1 MASSK
6 AAVSEFAAV
15 ARELR
20 EVVRATVP
28 QLAKLSEKAA
38 EQPWQP
44 GKWTRKQLVS
54 HLVDSASNNHQRF
67 TRAALAG
74 SLNFPGYDQNGLA
87 QLQQPN
93 ALRWATLLALWENY
107 NEFLA
112 HVIERLPPQSAE
124 TPCDIGGDVSG
135 TLSFLT
141 RDYLEH
147 LKHHVNQLTGG
158 ALATAYKP
166 EL

>member
-1 MASSK
+1 MAHH
-6 AAVSEFAAV
+6 EFTAV

-28 QLAKLSEKAA
+28 QLARLSDKDA

-54 HLVDSASNNHQRF
+54 HLIDSASNNHQRF
-67 TRAALAG
+67 TRAALAVP
-74 SLNFPGYDQNGLA
+74 LTFPGYDQNGLTA
-87 QLQQPN
+87 LQQPD
-93 ALRWATLLALWENY
+93 ALRWVTLVALWESY

-112 HVIERLPPQSAE
+112 HVIEHLPEKAAE
-124 TPCDIGGDVSG
+124 TPCAIGGDVSG

-158 ALATAYKP
+158 ALSSAYKP
-166 EL
+166 G

>member
-1 MASSK
+1 MGSS
-6 AAVSEFAAV
+6 SEFQTV

-20 EVVRATVP
+20 EVVRSAAP
-28 QLAKLSEKAA
+28 QLARLSDQAA
-38 EQPWQP
+38 EQPWAP
-44 GKWTRKQLVS
+44 GKWSRKQLLS

-74 SLNFPGYDQNGLA
+74 PLTFPGYDQNGLTR
-87 QLQQPN
+87 LQQPD
-93 ALRWATLLALWENY
+93 ALRWATLVALWENY

-112 HVIERLPPQSAE
+112 HVIERLPPESAE
-124 TPCDIGGDVSG
+124 TPCVIGGDVSG
-135 TLSFLT
+135 TLAFLT

-158 ALATAYKP
+158 SLPSAYKP
-166 EL
+166 G